1 MSTLLGPKTT
11 NCLILA
17 LQSEY
22 FPASLIHSD
31 SYVNVFGL
39 WPKTRHLEA
48 LPWAFIMIYTH
59 FLTLSQM
66 KQWLIIIFKKFGP
79 LMHHQQI
86 SKYIAVR

>member
-22 FPASLIHSD
+22 FPASLIRSD

-39 WPKTRHLEA
+39 WPKRRHLEA
-48 LPWAFIMIYTH
+48 LPWAFIMIYTQ
-59 FLTLSQM
+59 FSDIVTNETM
-66 KQWLIIIFKKFGP
+66 VNNYFF
-79 LMHHQQI
+79 
-86 SKYIAVR
+86 